1 MKILRLFII
10 GAALLI
16 AGGTSTAIAQES
28 AQAPGFD
35 KALIEAL
42 HHQVFAD
49 DDYTADPTFFPRAVA
64 QCDALLTYFE
74 NKYSKEEIQNGVIEV
89 AQGNQPFGE
98 EDTELF
104 KHLNFLDSSLYNQES
119 KMDEATREAYQ
130 KYLEHDKAVRSLF

>member
-1 MKILRLFII
+1 MKFIRLFPIV
-10 GAALLI
+10 AVMLI
-16 AGGTSTAIAQES
+16 AGFRTAAIAQET
-28 AQAPGFD
+28 AAAPGFD

-42 HHQVFAD
+42 HSQVFAD

-74 NKYSKEEIQNGVIEV
+74 HKYSKDEIQNGIIEV

-104 KHLNFLDSSLYNQES
+104 KHLNFLDSSLYNQEG
-119 KMDEATREAYQ
+119 KMDQATREAYE
-130 KYLEHDKAVRSLF
+130 KYLAHDKAVRGF

>member
-10 GAALLI
+10 GAALLF
-16 AGGTSTAIAQES
+16 ASGTSTAIAQES

-42 HHQVFAD
+42 HSQVFAD
-49 DDYTADPTFFPRAVA
+49 DDYTADPTFFTKAIA
-64 QCDALLTYFE
+64 QCEALLTYFE
-74 NKYSKEEIQNGVIEV
+74 KKYSHEEILNGIIEV
-89 AQGNQPFGE
+89 AHGNQPFGE

-119 KMDEATREAYQ
+119 KMDEATREAYK
-130 KYLEHDKAVRSLF
+130 KYQEHDEAVRGW